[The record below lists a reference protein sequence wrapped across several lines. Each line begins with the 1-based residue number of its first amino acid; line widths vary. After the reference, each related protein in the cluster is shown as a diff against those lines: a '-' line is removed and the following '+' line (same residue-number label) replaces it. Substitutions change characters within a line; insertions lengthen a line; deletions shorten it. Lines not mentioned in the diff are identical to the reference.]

1 MRYKPRRAIGRPAAR
16 PYPRQHLPGVGRLG
30 RRAAAPSDP
39 RRDRLFGRAPAAPAG
54 QGEVLTV
61 APAHVY
67 LTVREAADRARV
79 SVWTIRRALREGKI
93 EGGVAGRRW

>member
-1 MRYKPRRAIGRPAAR
+1 M
-16 PYPRQHLPGVGRLG
+16 
-30 RRAAAPSDP
+30 
-39 RRDRLFGRAPAAPAG
+39 
-54 QGEVLTV
+54 

-93 EGGVAGRRW
+93 EGGVAGRRWRIRPEAIDRWLHGGQDGDA